1 MNINSQTAF
10 LNSLNVLLVMHISHA
25 INYMVAYPLIHGY
38 LNSES

>member
-1 MNINSQTAF
+1 MKF
-10 LNSLNVLLVMHISHA
+10 FYSLDVLLVVHLSISHA